1 MKKVMKTFT
10 FGSKG
15 FMRILLLC
23 MIACFSLT
31 QARADYYYKVKLADK
46 DGNVHQINGKEWSD
60 WIFVSKGSGLA
71 NALNKL
77 IGGKFSEQEK
87 DASGN
92 LKFKYN
98 DNNVEKEISL
108 SETVVEKLT
117 KNQDGNY
124 LYNIGG
130 TKHELIPV
138 TKDVYRLGTT
148 IKDESGIAI
157 NLEYDGGEG
166 TIVENEDNCY
176 KNCGHKYKIVGMV
189 IGRGTDEGN
198 ILQYS
203 DHAAFGRM
211 KDDLKELDLAAWDK
225 ETFTGSYYMSN
236 MSNLETLILPDHNF
250 AIGDSYTF
258 AGANKLKEIKY
269 GNYGQDNNAATVSI
283 TNNCNVTCIGYAAFE
298 NCNNLPGSYIQAMVN
313 SAAAYAQTHEN
324 GPGLEY
330 DKIGDKA
337 FYCCQAFTGDLNIP
351 AGIKRIGSEAFAESK
366 ITNLNC
372 PAAITVIGE
381 KAFRDNKSLETFTIG
396 ANIDKIDDKAFI
408 NDDKLQNLT
417 SGYKIGTIG
426 NNAFQACYGLNSVDI
441 NDVGTIGI
449 EAFYMG
455 NQKSALTTVSLGGAN
470 IRIDSKAFR
479 ACGWLT
485 NFGLKSEAKIKQL
498 NDGVFL
504 DCRTF
509 TSASVKTILDNYAE
523 YSDQLKEGEK
533 YIPANLFFGVNG
545 HYDYGTDAEKKVAHD
560 NFTELTIPSQF
571 AYIGKGAFGVSEK
584 GYNYISSI
592 KVSREKAPDCR
603 SIDGTNSVVSGRGT
617 FENVEPNHVTITF
630 NDAAAGYSTDGSTGY
645 MTYRNELEFM
655 RLLTKTLDENSTD
668 YTVVPQRHADV
679 RLYRT
684 FKEGWNTLVLP
695 FGARVIE
702 GRDVDAAEIFQK
714 ALNVAN
720 DNDNVSNP
728 NDTPGF
734 MIAAYRGLAKNEAQ
748 PDNSTFY
755 FLQYANYKEDPLD
768 ECEPLLIKMRQE
780 DINKANGVYTFK
792 DVELNYD
799 GDNNT
804 TYTADEVIAR
814 MGKKEN
820 GNYFDG
826 NYNHDANDKFGKCS
840 YDDFYFTGTLYKQDT
855 DKNPAFIAPG
865 DYIIQNNTFVK
876 CLSGKKYGLKGFRGY
891 FKQKPLGRT
900 SPAKGIGICLVDRN
914 GVVSS
919 IHQVDGVSLT
929 SASVAPVAVYNL
941 SGQQVGNSLSTL
953 AKGVYIVNGK
963 KFVKK

>member
-1 MKKVMKTFT
+1 MKKVMKTFI

-46 DGNVHQINGKEWSD
+46 DGNVHQINEKEWSD

-71 NALNKL
+71 KALNKL
-77 IGGKFSEQEK
+77 IGGKFTEQVK
-87 DASGN
+87 DTDGK
-92 LKFKYN
+92 LKFKYK
-98 DNNVEKEISL
+98 DGNNNEVEVSL
-108 SETVVEKLT
+108 SEAELNGLKTNNEGKYLYPV
-117 KNQDGNY
+117 DGNY
-124 LYNIGG
+124 VLN
-130 TKHELIPV
+130 PV
-138 TKDVYRLGTT
+138 TKDVYRLGRT
-148 IKDESGIAI
+148 IKDESGIDI
-157 NLEYDGGEG
+157 SLEYTIDGN
-166 TIVENEDNCY
+166 IVDGKEMAKEENFYEKY
-176 KNCGHKYKIVGMV
+176 THTYKIVGLA
-189 IGRGTDEGN
+189 IGRGTNDGA
-198 ILQYS
+198 ILQFS
-203 DHAAFGRM
+203 DWDAFSRM
-211 KDDLKELDLAAWDK
+211 KKDLKELDLAAWNK
-225 ETFTGSYYMSN
+225 EKVNGSYYMSN

-250 AIGDSYTF
+250 AIGDEYMF
-258 AGANKLKEIKY
+258 AGANKLQEIQY
-269 GNYGQDNNAATVSI
+269 GRYDADYKTLTI
-283 TNNCNVTCIGYAAFE
+283 TDDCNVTCIGKGAFKHGYKI
-298 NCNNLPGSYIQAMVN
+298 PQATIQTMIN
-313 SAAAYAQTHEN
+313 KAAAYAKANPNANKDGFKYNKIGDEAFYQCYQITE
-324 GPGLEY
+324 LEIP
-330 DKIGDKA
+330 DGIAEIGSDAFSMTEAECSFNKLTFAGSNIKIGDKA
-337 FYCCQAFTGDLNIP
+337 FQGCEMLKDIVLGNNV
-351 AGIKRIGSEAFAESK
+351 K
-366 ITNLNC
+366 ITNL
-372 PAAITVIGE
+372 GE
-381 KAFRDNKSLETFTIG
+381 AVFADSRCISNESVASI
-396 ANIDKIDDKAFI
+396 
-408 NDDKLQNLT
+408 
-417 SGYKIGTIG
+417 
-426 NNAFQACYGLNSVDI
+426 LN
-441 NDVGTIGI
+441 
-449 EAFYMG
+449 
-455 NQKSALTTVSLGGAN
+455 
-470 IRIDSKAFR
+470 
-479 ACGWLT
+479 
-485 NFGLKSEAKIKQL
+485 
-498 NDGVFL
+498 
-504 DCRTF
+504 
-509 TSASVKTILDNYAE
+509 NYAANSAE
-523 YSDQLKEGEK
+523 TENITGRGYVK
-533 YIPANLFFGVNG
+533 YIPAYLFFGVQGKGDHNNCQLNF
-545 HYDYGTDAEKKVAHD
+545 DKLNIPDAFGA
-560 NFTELTIPSQF
+560 
-571 AYIGKGAFGVSEK
+571 IGEGAFGHTEADIQQFKEIIV
-584 GYNYISSI
+584 NAA
-592 KVSREKAPDCR
+592 VAPVCGKPEGVYRGKD
-603 SIDGTNSVVSGRGT
+603 IDDDVFS
-617 FENVEPNHVTITF
+617 NVGANHVTITF
-630 NDAAAGYSTDGSTGY
+630 NGAAAGYSTDGSTGY
-645 MTYRNELEFM
+645 MTYRNEPEFM

-695 FGARVIE
+695 FGARVI
-702 GRDVDAAEIFQK
+702 GDWRVDAAEIFQK

-799 GDNNT
+799 GDNNK

-826 NYNHDANDKFGKCS
+826 NYNHDANDKFGKCT
-840 YDDFYFTGTLYKQDT
+840 YNDFYFTGTLYKQT
-855 DKNPAFIAPG
+855 GIATEGSAFIAPG

-929 SASVAPVAVYNL
+929 PASVAPAAVYNL

>member
-1 MKKVMKTFT
+1 MKTFT
-10 FGSKG
+10 FGSKE

-31 QARADYYYKVKLADK
+31 QARADYYYKVKLQNKETNAIK
-46 DGNVHQINGKEWSD
+46 TFKVGGNANSEWSD
-60 WIFVSKGSGLA
+60 WIFVSKGDELI
-71 NALNKL
+71 NALSKL
-77 IGGKFSEQEK
+77 VGETHSEQVT
-87 DASGN
+87 DTNGDQ
-92 LKFKYN
+92 KFKYSATLGVTIH
-98 DNNVEKEISL
+98 DESNNEITL
-108 SETVVEKLT
+108 GYT
-117 KNQDGNY
+117 DA
-124 LYNIGG
+124 
-130 TKHELIPV
+130 
-138 TKDVYRLGTT
+138 GTT
-148 IKDESGIAI
+148 
-157 NLEYDGGEG
+157 
-166 TIVENEDNCY
+166 VENEDNCY
-176 KNCGHKYKIVGMV
+176 KNRDHTFKIVGMA

-211 KDDLKELDLAAWDK
+211 KQDLKELDLAAWNK

-250 AIGDSYTF
+250 AIGDEYMF
-258 AGANKLKEIKY
+258 AGANKLQEIQY
-269 GNYGQDNNAATVSI
+269 GSYDADYKTLTKTG
-283 TNNCNVTCIGYAAFE
+283 NCNVTCIGKGAFKHGY
-298 NCNNLPGSYIQAMVN
+298 NIPQATIQTMIN
-313 SAAAYAQTHEN
+313 KAAAYAKAN
-324 GPGLEY
+324 PNANKDGFKY
-330 DKIGDKA
+330 NKIGDEA
-337 FYCCQAFTGDLNIP
+337 FYQCYKIKTLTIP
-351 AGIKRIGSEAFAESK
+351 DGIAEIGYEAFAENN
-366 ITNLNC
+366 IEDLNC
-372 PAAITVIGE
+372 PAAITVIGG

-455 NQKSALTTVSLGGAN
+455 NQKSALTTVSLGGQN
-470 IRIDSKAFR
+470 IRIYSKAFR

-509 TSASVKTILDNYAE
+509 TSASVKTILDNYAV
-523 YSDQLKEGEK
+523 YSDQLKESEK

-545 HYDYGTDAEKKVAHD
+545 HYDYGTDDEKKVAHK

-645 MTYRNELEFM
+645 MTYRNEQEFM